1 MSLDIK
7 LNLVPSAKRLM
18 DISLSIT
25 STKSLI
31 YIRKSKGYSFTN
43 YKSLLQILVEHQIL
57 F

>member
-7 LNLVPSAKRLM
+7 LNLVSSAKRLM

-31 YIRKSKGYSFTN
+31 YIRKSKGPITDPCGTPDIIVTVSD
-43 YKSLLQILVEHQIL
+43 I
-57 F
+57 

>member
-7 LNLVPSAKRLM
+7 LNLVSSAKRVM

-31 YIRKSKGYSFTN
+31 LERVKA
-43 YKSLLQILVEHQIL
+43 LLQILVEHQIL
-57 F
+57 S

>member
-7 LNLVPSAKRLM
+7 LNLVSSAKRLM

-31 YIRKSKGYSFTN
+31 LERVKA
-43 YKSLLQILVEHQIL
+43 LLQILMEHQIL
-57 F
+57 C